1 MQQVLADRVFERFV
15 VLRERSLVHHA
26 AGEETRHAFGIHDER
41 VHAVFRRF
49 VRLDRS
55 GFPRP
60 SARLERE
67 IRGWRAGPAAG
78 DATDV
83 LKDGTFVTV
92 VCSEG
97 DEGKI
102 YDGLLERAGSSAV
115 YDRTCHS
122 CLRRIYS
129 SMNNLD
135 DQIEP
140 VIALDDDSVMQ
151 YLLQNPDFFIR
162 NARSVEQM
170 HVPHPVKGS
179 ISLVEWQLGRQRHQI
194 AQLEEEITLLMEQ
207 ASINES
213 LFGRMIELQA
223 TLAAASSLQDMLNRL
238 QRWARSL
245 GLAGANVRLFS
256 EGWRIG
262 APSDFTHL
270 AVSRSAFESMRIQRL
285 GETPHYLGGLNG
297 PELLLLLPQAKAVG
311 SVALSLMGEQ
321 GELGVL
327 IFSSRD
333 PQHYQPG
340 MGTVLLDQ
348 LAKMLPGLLE
358 RWIERV

>member
-1 MQQVLADRVFERFV
+1 
-15 VLRERSLVHHA
+15 
-26 AGEETRHAFGIHDER
+26 
-41 VHAVFRRF
+41 
-49 VRLDRS
+49 
-55 GFPRP
+55 
-60 SARLERE
+60 
-67 IRGWRAGPAAG
+67 
-78 DATDV
+78 
-83 LKDGTFVTV
+83 
-92 VCSEG
+92 
-97 DEGKI
+97 
-102 YDGLLERAGSSAV
+102 
-115 YDRTCHS
+115 
-122 CLRRIYS
+122 
-129 SMNNLD
+129 MNNLD

-179 ISLVEWQLGRQRHQI
+179 TSLVEWQLGRQRHQI

-238 QRWARSL
+238 QRWSRSL

-256 EGWRIG
+256 ESWRIG

-285 GETPHYLGGLNG
+285 CEAPHYLGSLNG

>member
-1 MQQVLADRVFERFV
+1 
-15 VLRERSLVHHA
+15 
-26 AGEETRHAFGIHDER
+26 
-41 VHAVFRRF
+41 
-49 VRLDRS
+49 
-55 GFPRP
+55 
-60 SARLERE
+60 
-67 IRGWRAGPAAG
+67 
-78 DATDV
+78 
-83 LKDGTFVTV
+83 
-92 VCSEG
+92 
-97 DEGKI
+97 
-102 YDGLLERAGSSAV
+102 
-115 YDRTCHS
+115 
-122 CLRRIYS
+122 
-129 SMNNLD
+129 MNNLD
-135 DQIEP
+135 DQIDP

-179 ISLVEWQLGRQRHQI
+179 TSLVEWQLGRQRHQI

-223 TLAAASSLQDMLNRL
+223 TLAAASGLQDMLNRL
-238 QRWARSL
+238 QRWARTL
-245 GLAGANVRLFS
+245 GLAGANVRLFGES
-256 EGWRIG
+256 WRIG

-285 GETPHYLGGLNG
+285 GETPHYLGSLNG

>member
-1 MQQVLADRVFERFV
+1 
-15 VLRERSLVHHA
+15 
-26 AGEETRHAFGIHDER
+26 
-41 VHAVFRRF
+41 
-49 VRLDRS
+49 
-55 GFPRP
+55 
-60 SARLERE
+60 
-67 IRGWRAGPAAG
+67 
-78 DATDV
+78 
-83 LKDGTFVTV
+83 
-92 VCSEG
+92 
-97 DEGKI
+97 
-102 YDGLLERAGSSAV
+102 
-115 YDRTCHS
+115 
-122 CLRRIYS
+122 
-129 SMNNLD
+129 MNNLD

-170 HVPHPVKGS
+170 NVPHPVKGS
-179 ISLVEWQLGRQRHQI
+179 TSLVEWQLGRQRHQI

>member
-1 MQQVLADRVFERFV
+1 
-15 VLRERSLVHHA
+15 
-26 AGEETRHAFGIHDER
+26 
-41 VHAVFRRF
+41 
-49 VRLDRS
+49 
-55 GFPRP
+55 
-60 SARLERE
+60 
-67 IRGWRAGPAAG
+67 
-78 DATDV
+78 
-83 LKDGTFVTV
+83 
-92 VCSEG
+92 
-97 DEGKI
+97 
-102 YDGLLERAGSSAV
+102 
-115 YDRTCHS
+115 
-122 CLRRIYS
+122 
-129 SMNNLD
+129 MNNLD

-162 NARSVEQM
+162 NARSVEQL

-179 ISLVEWQLGRQRHQI
+179 TSLVEWQLGRQRHQI

-223 TLAAASSLQDMLNRL
+223 MLAAASSLQDMLNRL

-285 GETPHYLGGLNG
+285 GETPHYLGSLNG

>member
-1 MQQVLADRVFERFV
+1 
-15 VLRERSLVHHA
+15 
-26 AGEETRHAFGIHDER
+26 
-41 VHAVFRRF
+41 
-49 VRLDRS
+49 
-55 GFPRP
+55 
-60 SARLERE
+60 
-67 IRGWRAGPAAG
+67 
-78 DATDV
+78 
-83 LKDGTFVTV
+83 
-92 VCSEG
+92 
-97 DEGKI
+97 
-102 YDGLLERAGSSAV
+102 
-115 YDRTCHS
+115 
-122 CLRRIYS
+122 
-129 SMNNLD
+129 MNNLD

-140 VIALDDDSVMQ
+140 LIALDDDSVMQ

-179 ISLVEWQLGRQRHQI
+179 TSLVEWQLGRQRHQI

-311 SVALSLMGEQ
+311 SVALSLMGAQ

-333 PQHYQPG
+333 PQHYQRG

>member
-1 MQQVLADRVFERFV
+1 
-15 VLRERSLVHHA
+15 
-26 AGEETRHAFGIHDER
+26 
-41 VHAVFRRF
+41 
-49 VRLDRS
+49 
-55 GFPRP
+55 
-60 SARLERE
+60 
-67 IRGWRAGPAAG
+67 
-78 DATDV
+78 
-83 LKDGTFVTV
+83 
-92 VCSEG
+92 
-97 DEGKI
+97 
-102 YDGLLERAGSSAV
+102 
-115 YDRTCHS
+115 
-122 CLRRIYS
+122 
-129 SMNNLD
+129 MNNLD

-162 NARSVEQM
+162 NARSVEQL

-179 ISLVEWQLGRQRHQI
+179 TSLVEWQLGRQRHQI

-285 GETPHYLGGLNG
+285 GETPHYLGSLNG

-333 PQHYQPG
+333 SQHYQPG